1 MGLICPSG
9 PPGQG
14 CETNCPSAD
23 RSSGSWV
30 FPAPSLAFCR
40 CRPGLRGLPGT
51 RAAHRP
57 EPVCGSP
64 RELDLPSKALENGG
78 DRLAPTPPL
87 VGFVEGTLSP
97 TCLPRVHSREPKPPS
112 ARRVPPIGSSSVLVV
127 PPHLDGFLRA
137 EVAGLLHPAA
147 GQGFVAFHAHRGLL
161 PEAVRRRSGARDPHS
176 GAPRDAVHT
185 LRSLLFADS
194 RTASLRPLPPCRYR
208 PAEAGRRSDSV
219 MLRSAEA
226 DPHVTEHE
234 VPSRRRSDAG
244 QPRTTPDGRS
254 RTGARRGPG
263 DQTRPGWVHPERS
276 PSTRERTS
284 EDAVSRAAATGAA
297 ERGEGL
303 HRVHRSGRDAG
314 PSNHRGAVRLR
325 GLAPS
330 TKFVVVRPPLP
341 MTDARSFHG
350 LCSPSRFLVQPVRS
364 GGAWPATSEAE
375 ASKGGP
381 ATSDAQARRKRRIS
395 GIPLRVH
402 PRRRA
407 GARRRDGT
415 GEAEAWPRTGAF
427 SARRS
432 WPPCRDPA
440 GEPAEAGFAARP
452 VPGESVRS
460 TSREGLVCDALDA
473 GFVTEV
479 TEPQGEPRRA
489 SSPTSM
495 GFSTSKIAPRSNPL
509 GRTRPDLRSPLRH
522 LDTNG
527 ARAAC
532 LLRGHRSAV

>member
-1 MGLICPSG
+1 
-9 PPGQG
+9 
-14 CETNCPSAD
+14 
-23 RSSGSWV
+23 
-30 FPAPSLAFCR
+30 
-40 CRPGLRGLPGT
+40 
-51 RAAHRP
+51 
-57 EPVCGSP
+57 
-64 RELDLPSKALENGG
+64 
-78 DRLAPTPPL
+78 
-87 VGFVEGTLSP
+87 
-97 TCLPRVHSREPKPPS
+97 
-112 ARRVPPIGSSSVLVV
+112 
-127 PPHLDGFLRA
+127 
-137 EVAGLLHPAA
+137 
-147 GQGFVAFHAHRGLL
+147 
-161 PEAVRRRSGARDPHS
+161 
-176 GAPRDAVHT
+176 
-185 LRSLLFADS
+185 
-194 RTASLRPLPPCRYR
+194 
-208 PAEAGRRSDSV
+208 

-263 DQTRPGWVHPERS
+263 DQTRAGVGPP
-276 PSTRERTS
+276 
-284 EDAVSRAAATGAA
+284 RAIRLDPRANVRRRRLSCSATEAAR
-297 ERGEGL
+297 RGEGL

-314 PSNHRGAVRLR
+314 PSNHRRAVRLR

-341 MTDARSFHG
+341 VTDARSFHG

-364 GGAWPATSEAE
+364 GGAWPATSETE

-381 ATSDAQARRKRRIS
+381 ATPDAQARRGRRIS

-407 GARRRDGT
+407 GALRRDVT
-415 GEAEAWPRTGAF
+415 GEAEARPRTGAF

-440 GEPAEAGFAARP
+440 GEPTEAGFAAKP

-460 TSREGLVCDALDA
+460 TSREGLVRDALDPKH
-473 GFVTEV
+473 VTEV
-479 TEPQGEPRRA
+479 TDPKGEPRRA

-509 GRTRPDLRSPLRH
+509 GVLLDRTLITRRRF
-522 LDTNG
+522 
-527 ARAAC
+527 C
-532 LLRGHRSAV
+532 